1 MRFFPRARALIA
13 VLVGVV
19 TAALLLTA
27 GPAAATPA
35 DTAAAPAA
43 VPSSL
48 SEAALAGMAD
58 CPSSW
63 VCIWADTNFGGGTPG
78 KWQDDE
84 DNYGNWK
91 HSTCTRSNG
100 FWSNCASSVYNHGE
114 HCNVAFYDAPN
125 GGGASL
131 PLRKG
136 SFLAFLTDNRM
147 SDGTVAN
154 DRFESHRWFQ
164 CA

>member
-13 VLVGVV
+13 VLAGVV
-19 TAALLLTA
+19 TAALLFAA
-27 GPAAATPA
+27 GPA
-35 DTAAAPAA
+35 AAAPAA
-43 VPSSL
+43 VTSSL

-63 VCIWADTNFGGGTPG
+63 VCIWADTNFGGTPG
-78 KWQDDE
+78 KWQDNE
-84 DNYGNWK
+84 DNYGDWA
-91 HSTCTRSNG
+91 HSTCSRSNG
-100 FWSNCASSVYNHGE
+100 RWSNCASSVYNHGE
-114 HCNVAFYDAPN
+114 HCNVAFYDAP
-125 GGGASL
+125 GYGGANL

-136 SFLAFLTDNRM
+136 SYLAYLTDNRM

-164 CA
+164 CT